1 MKGFLPL
8 AASLALGALV
18 VPASAAFA
26 QAAAE
31 SSPQRDAAREQL
43 RSTLAA
49 GGARS
54 DVGVTFRQSA
64 KNPYNFVGTM
74 TAGLANSDSLELVV
88 GASTNQTISVRVY
101 PHYKG
106 GYINIRRAR
115 DAAGLMTKLLVYNS
129 ENFLYWGAD
138 DAGDVFA
145 GYTFTL
151 ESGFPSEAIVVVL
164 RSLRVQDKF
173 VGEMRPLIDGTSP
186 PAK

>member
-1 MKGFLPL
+1 MKGFLTL
-8 AASLALGALV
+8 VVSLALAGLV
-18 VPASAAFA
+18 VPGSVASA
-26 QAAAE
+26 QAGTE

-43 RSTLAA
+43 RSVLAT

-54 DVGVTFRQSA
+54 DVVVTFQQST

-74 TAGLANSDSLELVV
+74 TAGLANSSSFELVV
-88 GASTNQTISVRVY
+88 GVSVNQTVSLRVY

-115 DAAGLMTKLLVYNS
+115 DPAGLMTKLLVYNS
-129 ENFLYWGAD
+129 QNFLYWGAD

-164 RSLRVQDKF
+164 RSLRVQDRF

-186 PAK
+186 PAA